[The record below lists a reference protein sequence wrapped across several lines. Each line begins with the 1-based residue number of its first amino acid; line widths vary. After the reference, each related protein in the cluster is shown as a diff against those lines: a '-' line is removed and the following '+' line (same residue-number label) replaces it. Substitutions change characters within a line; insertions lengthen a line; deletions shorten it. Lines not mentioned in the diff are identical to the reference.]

1 MLRPN
6 DPMPTQPAK
15 PCAHPGCRVLVTGR
29 PRCDAHT
36 SQQRREEDQ
45 RRDPTVRRLY
55 NNARWRSASRAYL
68 ACNPICARCGGLAEV
83 VDHIVPH
90 RGDYESFWNAGGNW
104 QGLCKRCHDR
114 KTATEDKKMHGGG
127 GAKV

>member
-1 MLRPN
+1 
-6 DPMPTQPAK
+6 MPTQPAK
-15 PCAHPGCRVLVTGR
+15 PCAHPGCRRLVTSGARCAEHARELSRAQDAGR
-29 PRCDAHT
+29 
-36 SQQRREEDQ
+36 DQ
-45 RRDPTVRRLY
+45 ATRALY